1 METVLKSITTE
12 ELQAVVL
19 SEAIQANDVFHEG
32 TTIIIN
38 SRGDTDN
45 RHFYVQIIRPEVA
58 DA

>member
-1 METVLKSITTE
+1 MESVLKSITAE

-19 SEAIQANDVFHEG
+19 SEALQANDVFHEG

-38 SRGDTDN
+38 RRGSGED
-45 RHFYVQIIRPEVA
+45 RHFYVQISRPEEA